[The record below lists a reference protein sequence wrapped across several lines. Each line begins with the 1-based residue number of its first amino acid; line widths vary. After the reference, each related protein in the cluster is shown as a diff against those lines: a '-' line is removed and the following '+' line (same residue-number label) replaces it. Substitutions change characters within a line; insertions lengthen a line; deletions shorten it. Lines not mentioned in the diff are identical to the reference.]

1 MPKLRVFSP
10 SFNSHKFCVNCIDS
24 VASQKKLPDE
34 HFFIDDNSQ
43 DDTREW
49 LSSHYERMQGN
60 ALQKGYKLN
69 IVPNG
74 VRKWKLLNLYEYAI
88 RCDPDDVICVLDG
101 DDWLSDNSAL
111 EKIWSHYQDDNVDYV
126 YTNWKYSH
134 NNEVGISKKIP
145 DNFENW
151 DPYDSPWITSA
162 MSTFRVKQFLK
173 IPIVNFLRWDY
184 KWFTMG
190 CDQAYVLP
198 IIKQIMQVDG
208 GYDKIKFIDEP
219 LYVYQFTENPNKP
232 RSQNNDGGMR
242 IDAHNSVTFIK
253 SRGYIK

>member
-1 MPKLRVFSP
+1 MSKLRVFSP
-10 SFNSHKFCVNCIDS
+10 SFNSHRFCINCIDS
-24 VASQKKLPDE
+24 VSSQSKLPDE
-34 HFFIDDNSQ
+34 HFFIDDSSH

-49 LSSHYERMQGN
+49 IAKHYDRIQNN
-60 ALQKGYKLN
+60 AKNKYNLN
-69 IVPNG
+69 IVMNN

-88 RCDPDDVICVLDG
+88 KCDPDDVICVLDG
-101 DDWLSDNSAL
+101 DDWLADSTVL
-111 EKIWSHYQDDNVDYV
+111 EKVWNEYQDQNVDYV

-134 NNEVGISKKIP
+134 TNESGISRQIP
-145 DNFENW
+145 QNFNEW
-151 DPYDSPWITSA
+151 DPYRSDWVTSA

-173 IPIVNFLRWDY
+173 IPIVNFFRWDY

-198 IIKQIMQVDG
+198 IIRQIMHEEN

-232 RSQNNDGGMR
+232 RTQNDGGMR
-242 IDAHNSVTFIK
+242 MDAHNSVTFIR
-253 SRGYIK
+253 SRGYIR